1 MGVTEG
7 HFLHALV
14 MVLVSAHEKGMPGTS
29 PAVVAFQLTHLAVPV
44 TEWRVQAPATEHVVT
59 GVDTCSQ
66 LAAFAA
72 QSLP

>member
-14 MVLVSAHEKGMPGTS
+14 MVLVSAHEKGMAGTS
-29 PAVVAFQLTHLAVPV
+29 SAVVAFQLAHLAVPV
-44 TEWRVQAPATEHVVT
+44 TEWRVEPQATEHVVT